1 MRGRDD
7 AVRSSDADAGADVDG
22 GVAAAARAGSTW
34 PEFDADVSTAP
45 SSRDPALLVAFAA
58 DLEALDYTVDGVGA
72 LLGPAAYAALAR
84 GQLAPALL
92 EARRLLGNP
101 APETTIGQSPQRVD
115 GGGPPRSAPERA
127 VPVLLWLLG
136 EALDGTA
143 IDAAFPRTGR
153 AGLLRLR
160 LVEEGEPV
168 EEGRLAEDGR
178 SAGAGGSA
186 VTWADPAAPTGTTPG
201 PGVGIRAS
209 VELRPYGSDVGGD
222 LWVASDLGSEQ
233 RPGPLRHDHVLGIGG
248 ASLTLAQT
256 VMRTPVDRALD
267 LGTGC
272 GIQAFHLLSHARHVT
287 ATDISERALAFARFN
302 LMLNGPALGVDPEQP
317 GDRITLRLGSLLDPV
332 AGERFDLVVSN
343 PPFVITPRTGPQEES
358 YTYRD
363 GGLAGDAIV
372 ETLIREIPGVLAP
385 GGAAQLLGNWEI
397 TEGTPWDRRI
407 RSFVPAGV
415 DAWVIQREQLTPV
428 QYAETWL
435 RDAAENRDRAAYLD
449 SFSAYLADFSSRDV
463 EAVGFGSV
471 WLRRPAG
478 EDALVRVVLEEI
490 THEIEQPIGPHL
502 AAAVERADW
511 LSARTEQSASG
522 LGIADE
528 FLLVADDVTEER
540 HQRPGAEHP
549 GVILLRQG
557 AGLRRTSLL
566 STELAGFASACDG
579 DLTAGQIAGA
589 LAMLL
594 ERPEPAFSS
603 GLLVDVEQLIR
614 EGFLIPGA

>member
-1 MRGRDD
+1 MRGRED
-7 AVRSSDADAGADVDG
+7 AVRSSDADDVE
-22 GVAAAARAGSTW
+22 AASARAGSAW
-34 PEFDADVSTAP
+34 PEFDADVATAP
-45 SSRDPALLVAFAA
+45 SSQDPALLVALAA

-92 EARRLLGNP
+92 QARRLLGSP
-101 APETTIGQSPQRVD
+101 AREPLILTSSQRVD
-115 GGGPPRSAPERA
+115 GGEHPRSEPVRA

-136 EALDGTA
+136 DAVDGTA

-160 LVEEGEPV
+160 LVEEGQPV
-168 EEGRLAEDGR
+168 EEGG
-178 SAGAGGSA
+178 SAGTGGSA
-186 VTWADPAAPTGTTPG
+186 ESWADPAADTGTSPG
-201 PGVGIRAS
+201 PGMAQGIRAA

-256 VMRTPVDRALD
+256 VMRTPVGRALD

-287 ATDISERALAFARFN
+287 ATDISDRALAFARFN
-302 LMLNGPALGVDPEQP
+302 LLLNGPVLGVDPEQP
-317 GDRITLRLGSLLDPV
+317 GDRITLRLGSLLEPV
-332 AGERFDLVVSN
+332 AGEHFDLVVSN

-372 ETLIREIPGVLAP
+372 ETLVRELPGVLAP

-407 RSFVPAGV
+407 RSFVPAGI

-435 RDAAENRDRAAYLD
+435 RDAAENRDRAAYLG
-449 SFSAYLADFSSRDV
+449 SFAAYLADFSSRNV

-502 AAAVERADW
+502 AAAVGRADW

-594 ERPEPAFSS
+594 ERPDPAFST

>member
-1 MRGRDD
+1 MT
-7 AVRSSDADAGADVDG
+7 AVFEADVP
-22 GVAAAARAGSTW
+22 S
-34 PEFDADVSTAP
+34 AP
-45 SSRDPALLVAFAA
+45 ASGEPALL
-58 DLEALDYTVDGVGA
+58 EALAGDLAELAYTVDGVEA
-72 LLGPAAYAALAR
+72 LLGAAAYAALGR
-84 GQLAPALL
+84 GHLAPALL
-92 EARRLLGNP
+92 EARRM
-101 APETTIGQSPQRVD
+101 SD
-115 GGGPPRSAPERA
+115 GAREGI

-136 EALDGTA
+136 ETVDGA
-143 IDAAFPRTGR
+143 DLGVAFPRTGR
-153 AGLLRLR
+153 AGLQRLR
-160 LVEEGEPV
+160 LIEPSEGP
-168 EEGRLAEDGR
+168 
-178 SAGAGGSA
+178 GAGTSDG
-186 VTWADPAAPTGTTPG
+186 AAGW
-201 PGVGIRAS
+201 RAA
-209 VELRPYGSDVGGD
+209 VELRPYGSDVGGG

-256 VMRTPVDRALD
+256 VMRNPVARALD

-302 LMLNGPALGVDPEQP
+302 LLLNAPALGLDPQRLEE
-317 GDRITLRLGSLLDPV
+317 RVALRLGSLLEPV

-343 PPFVITPRTGPQEES
+343 PPFVITPRTGSPADA

-372 ETLIREIPGVLAP
+372 ETLVRELPGVLAP

-397 TEGTPWDRRI
+397 TEGTPWDRRVG
-407 RSFVPAGV
+407 RFVPAGV
-415 DAWVIQREQLTPV
+415 DAWVIQREQLSPV

-435 RDAAENRDRAAYLD
+435 RDAAEDRDRSAYLD
-449 SFSAYLADFSSRDV
+449 SFAAYLADFSSRDV
-463 EAVGFGSV
+463 EAIGFGSI
-471 WLRRPAG
+471 WLRRPSSPG
-478 EDALVRVVLEEI
+478 ALVRVTLEEI
-490 THEIEQPIGPHL
+490 THEIEQPVGPHL
-502 AAAVERADW
+502 SAAVARSDW
-511 LSARTEQSASG
+511 LAARTEQAASG
-522 LGIADE
+522 TGIADA

-594 ERPEPAFSS
+594 DRPDPAFTAE
-603 GLLVDVEQLIR
+603 LLVDVEQLIR
-614 EGFLIPGA
+614 EGFLIPAP